1 MQQSGGRLLAGILL
15 SAALTLPGRAQDAK
29 DFTVTGTVKNAQ
41 PGSKIYLEVNSQPV
55 RRLDSTQVGANGQF
69 TLKSKETA
77 GGSFYQLNLANKQ
90 KLGLLVE
97 GGETL
102 TVNADIAQDPKT
114 ARPEVKGSQNMEYY
128 QKLMGMYRD
137 MTTKSQDWQ
146 KQYGEAQQKGD
157 QKRMQKIEQ
166 EYEASSKQFANTVKT
181 MLPEMGT
188 SMAALFATNFI
199 NPEDDFETL
208 DALAQKFE
216 KENPNGKEAQG
227 FIGRIKRIR
236 GVMVGSQAP
245 DITLNNPEGKT
256 VNLSSLKGKYVL
268 IDFWASW
275 CGPCRME
282 NPNVVRMYNKFK
294 DKGFEIYGVSLD
306 REKANWLAAIE
317 KDGLTWTHVSDLKFW
332 QSEAAQLYGVNAI
345 PATFLLDKDGKII
358 AKNLRGEALEKKLE
372 EVLSGKQ

>member
-1 MQQSGGRLLAGILL
+1 MQHTAHRLLAGALL
-15 SAALTLPGRAQDAK
+15 TAAVALPSLGQEAR
-29 DFTVTGTVKNAQ
+29 DFTVAGTVKNAQ
-41 PGSKIYLEVNSQPV
+41 PGAKIYLEVNGQPPRKV
-55 RRLDSTQVGANGQF
+55 DSTQVGANGQF
-69 TLKSKETA
+69 TLKAKEPN
-77 GGSFYQLNLANKQ
+77 GGSFYQLNLANRQ
-90 KLGLLVE
+90 RVGLLVE

-102 TVNADIAQDPKT
+102 TVTADLSQDPKT
-114 ARPEVKGSQNMEYY
+114 AKTDVKGSRNMEFY

-137 MTTKSQDWQ
+137 MSARSQEWQ

-166 EYEASSKQFANTVKT
+166 DYEASSKQFATAVKAL
-181 MLPEMGT
+181 LPDMGT

-199 NPEDDFETL
+199 NQEEDFATL
-208 DALAQKFE
+208 DALAQRFE
-216 KENPNGKEAQG
+216 KENPTGKEAQA

-236 GVMVGSQAP
+236 GVMVGAPAP
-245 DITLNNPEGKT
+245 DIALNNPEGKA
-256 VNLSSLKGKYVL
+256 VNLSSLRGKYVL

-275 CGPCRME
+275 CGPCRVE
-282 NPNVVRMYNKFK
+282 NPNVVRMYQKFK

-306 REKANWLAAIE
+306 REKASWLAAIE

-372 EVLSGKQ
+372 EVLSGK